1 MQTQTVEIVGFT
13 RADQPMMLR
22 KMLSEAGLLGR
33 VSLVLGVRVTT
44 TSIIESGRLG
54 DPQNSAPPI
63 HELPTILSAIR
74 EAGFERAIVWVP
86 PKQQRRHITPECARM
101 VYLWGRQAGTSTYQ
115 VMAPSPLTSDVYE
128 ALSALEAVDRGIR
141 VNLCPQEGDGL
152 IFRRAI
158 PRPTTGEIS
167 ILHVRELLSRSL
179 AAA

>member
-13 RADQPMMLR
+13 RPDQPMRLR
-22 KMLSEAGLLGR
+22 KALAETDLLNK

-63 HELPTILSAIR
+63 HELPAILRAIR
-74 EAGFERAIVWVP
+74 EAGFERAVVWVP

-101 VYLWGRQAGTSTYQ
+101 VYLWGRQAGYSTYQ
-115 VMAPSPLTSDVYE
+115 VMAPAPLTSDVYE
-128 ALSALEAVDRGIR
+128 ALSALEAVDRSIR
-141 VNLCPQEGDGL
+141 VNLCPQEGEGL

-158 PRPTTGEIS
+158 TRPTTGEIS
-167 ILHVRELLSRSL
+167 ILQVRELLSKSL